1 MYTYMMDIEG
11 YVRIHVYIYIC
22 IYVYIYMYSTYT
34 HIYIY
39 VERAQLT
46 PQEMMPD
53 IAKELIHSDAYRG
66 GDVVVMPAKGGSI
79 KQSHL
84 VS

>member
-1 MYTYMMDIEG
+1 M
-11 YVRIHVYIYIC
+11 HIC
-22 IYVYIYMYSTYT
+22 IYMYSTYT